1 MKIFMLAAIVL
12 ILAAL
17 APLSG
22 ASGTGS
28 GALAHNGLQ
37 AYFSSHPEILGQI
50 KAFPIVLTSVTPP
63 VVSMSLAI
71 IVVLVVITISAFIY
85 IIASVINSS
94 NAKNWAKIQI
104 YEALLSIVLLLIFLG
119 LFYIFLINPSTYYG
133 SVGLLPKV
141 CNNST
146 INTLFNLSA
155 CDIGTFSNTALGYFD
170 LVSVIGL
177 AAGSSPG
184 LTFGFHP
191 LEGFGISTELTS
203 VMPDG
208 LEGMLGTGMSAL
220 IFFLV
225 LNNLQLILISGSILF
240 LTFFITLG
248 VFARLFGITRTFGG
262 AMIAFGLGLGV
273 IYPLLISITYG
284 FINVNMISASAAFSL
299 LPTAITDF
307 VTFAYGSILPLLPS
321 NLILGLGYVIAG
333 LTFIPFINFI
343 ILDAFIVDFSK
354 AIGEKVSFMALLSNF
369 I

>member
-17 APLSG
+17 APLSA

-28 GALAHNGLQ
+28 GALAQNGLQ
-37 AYFSSHPEILGQI
+37 AYFLSHPEILGQI

-191 LEGFGISTELTS
+191 LEGFGISTGLTS